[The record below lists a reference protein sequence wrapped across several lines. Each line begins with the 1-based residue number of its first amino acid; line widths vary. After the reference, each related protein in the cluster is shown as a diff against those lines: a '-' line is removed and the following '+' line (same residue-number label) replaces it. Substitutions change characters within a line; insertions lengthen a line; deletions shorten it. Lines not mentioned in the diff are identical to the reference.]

1 MCMFVCVF
9 VVIYICCAK
18 VQETSFP
25 PVVSNG
31 KPPPVVLPQSA
42 KNEQV
47 CAKFAPKVD
56 IKLWFSYIQEHNTF
70 FLLVFFFF
78 CMQWFCSG
86 ITLFFALS
94 LTQGL
99 TNGLPEMI
107 SLKFQRPSLGC
118 PKQPYSSTPLI
129 LLSLSSVF
137 LALCQLICINSVA
150 LIALLSG
157 PEKD

>member
-70 FLLVFFFF
+70 FVFFVFLHAVVL
-78 CMQWFCSG
+78 QWNNS
-86 ITLFFALS
+86 FFALG
-94 LTQGL
+94 LTHGL

>member
-1 MCMFVCVF
+1 MFVFVF

-47 CAKFAPKVD
+47 CAKFAPKVH

-70 FLLVFFFF
+70 CCCCCFVF

-86 ITLFFALS
+86 ITFFALC

-99 TNGLPEMI
+99 TNGLPQMI
-107 SLKFQRPSLGC
+107 SLKFQRPSLGY